1 MGRRRQTDEIAFG
14 SDSFLDIVAN
24 IVGILII
31 LIVIAGVRVAQMP
44 ALPPQTTEVVAARPA
59 EPPPVLA
66 IAAPTPPAIATEP
79 QQQSAP
85 PSSPEP
91 VAPPKPIAPPPEL
104 LERLASL
111 RSELSRLEQTR
122 QTLSL
127 ELEDTQRQARSAQQ
141 QLAAVQSDRQL
152 EQQQIENGK
161 RTIAALQTELETT
174 QRQIAGLHLEL
185 AELEAL
191 RPQEKQL
198 RHKLTPLGK
207 SVDGPELHFLLSRNR
222 IAVVPMDELG
232 LKLQEELLRKKSQ
245 LLRGRTRVGTVGPV
259 QGFTMEYV
267 VAREAMSLREELQ
280 MGTTLVR
287 LAVSEWRML
296 PQPDALFE
304 SAEEA
309 LHPRSRFLESLRSA
323 GFNAT
328 LTFWVYP
335 DSFELHRQLR
345 DFAHDNGFDVA
356 ARPLPEGIPIV
367 GSNTNG
373 SRSIAQ

>member
-1 MGRRRQTDEIAFG
+1 MPRRRQTDEIAFG

-44 ALPPQTTEVVAARPA
+44 AVPPQLANVAAVPA
-59 EPPPVLA
+59 ADPPPVLA
-66 IAAPTPPAIATEP
+66 VVAPAPASPVDEPP
-79 QQQSAP
+79 QQPAP
-85 PSSPEP
+85 PPPEP
-91 VAPPKPIAPPPEL
+91 LGPPPPIAPPPEL
-104 LERLASL
+104 LQRLASL

-122 QTLSL
+122 ETLSL
-127 ELEDTQRQARSAQQ
+127 ELEDRQSQSRSAQQ
-141 QLAAVQSDRQL
+141 QLTAAQSDRQL
-152 EQQQIENGK
+152 EQQQIENGR
-161 RTIAALQTELETT
+161 RTVAALQTDLETC
-174 QRQIAGLHLEL
+174 QRQIAGLHMEL

-191 RPQEKQL
+191 RPPEKQL
-198 RHKLTPLGK
+198 RHRLTPLGK
-207 SVDGPELHFLLSRNR
+207 SVDGPERHFLLSKNR
-222 IAVVPMDELG
+222 VAVVPVDELG
-232 LKLQEELLRKKSQ
+232 LKLKEELLRKKSQ

-267 VAREAMSLREELQ
+267 VAREALSLGEELQ
-280 MGTTLVR
+280 MGTTVVR

-296 PQPDALFE
+296 PQPDAVFE
-304 SAEEA
+304 SADES
-309 LHPRSRFLESLRSA
+309 LLPRSRFLEALRSA

-345 DFAHDNGFDVA
+345 DFAHDNSFDVA
-356 ARPLPEGIPIV
+356 SRPLPEGIPIV

>member
-31 LIVIAGVRVAQMP
+31 LIVIAGVRVAKLP
-44 ALPPQTTEVVAARPA
+44 ALQSQITQAKPTPAAD
-59 EPPPVLA
+59 PPPVLS
-66 IAAPTPPAIATEP
+66 IAAPAPPISDDEPPWQPAPPPPEPIGPPA
-79 QQQSAP
+79 
-85 PSSPEP
+85 
-91 VAPPKPIAPPPEL
+91 PITPPPEL
-104 LERLASL
+104 LARLASL
-111 RSELSRLEQTR
+111 RSELSRLDQTR
-122 QTLSL
+122 EAITLQIEQQQQQT
-127 ELEDTQRQARSAQQ
+127 RSKQQ
-141 QLAAVQSDRQL
+141 QLTATRSASQL
-152 EQQQIENGK
+152 EQQQIENGQ
-161 RTIAALQTELETT
+161 RTIAALQTDLETC
-174 QRQIAGLHLEL
+174 QRQIAGLQLEL

-191 RPQEKQL
+191 RPPEKQL
-198 RHKLTPLGK
+198 RHRLTPLGK
-207 SVDGPELHFLLSRNR
+207 SVDGPELHFLLAKNR
-222 IAVVPMDELG
+222 VAVVSVDELG
-232 LKLQEELLRKKSQ
+232 LKLKEELLRKKSQ

-280 MGTTLVR
+280 MGTTIVR
-287 LAVSEWRML
+287 LAVSEWRIL
-296 PQPDALFE
+296 PQADAVFE
-304 SAEEA
+304 SADES
-309 LHPRSRFLESLRSA
+309 LLPRSRFLEALRSA

-345 DFAHDNGFDVA
+345 DFSHDNSFDVA
-356 ARPLPEGIPIV
+356 SRPLPEGIPIV

>member
-1 MGRRRQTDEIAFG
+1 VGRRRQSDEIAFG

-44 ALPPQTTEVVAARPA
+44 AVPTQTAKSKPA
-59 EPPPVLA
+59 PTADPLPVLA
-66 IAAPTPPAIATEP
+66 IAAPTQPATIDEP
-79 QQQSAP
+79 LPQPAP
-85 PSSPEP
+85 PPVPVEP
-91 VAPPKPIAPPPEL
+91 PQPIAPPPEL

-111 RSELSRLEQTR
+111 RSELSRLEQAR
-122 QTLSL
+122 GTLSQ
-127 ELEDTQRQARSAQQ
+127 ELEERQRLTRTAQQ
-141 QLAAVQSDRQL
+141 QLAAVQSDREL

-161 RTIAALQTELETT
+161 RTIAALQTDLETT

-185 AELEAL
+185 AELEAV
-191 RPQEKQL
+191 RPPEKQL

-207 SVDGPELHFLLSRNR
+207 SVDGSEVHFLLSRNR
-222 IAVVPMDELG
+222 VAVVPMDELG
-232 LKLQEELLRKKSQ
+232 LKLKEELLRKKSQ

-267 VAREAMSLREELQ
+267 VAREAISLREELQ
-280 MGTTLVR
+280 MGTAVVR

-296 PQPDALFE
+296 PQPDADFE
-304 SAEEA
+304 SADEV
-309 LHPRSRFLESLRSA
+309 LLPRSRFLESLRSA

-356 ARPLPEGIPIV
+356 SRPLPEGIPIV

-373 SRSIAQ
+373 TRSIAQ